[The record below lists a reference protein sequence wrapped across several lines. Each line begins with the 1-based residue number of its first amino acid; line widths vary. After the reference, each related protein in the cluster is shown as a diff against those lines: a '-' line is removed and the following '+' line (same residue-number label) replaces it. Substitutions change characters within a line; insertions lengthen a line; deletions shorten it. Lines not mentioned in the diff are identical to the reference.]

1 MVEQTIKYDW
11 DDSLWKYYSQHCPN
25 VMNGGKSECNDGD
38 CDCASDGETGCVF
51 GICICV
57 LEGHLAFNKIR
68 CDDMNH
74 PHILSNTS
82 HHELQCPRT
91 CEISSPLQ
99 NTCMS
104 PSKKGDDGRCY
115 CPDGS
120 LVVPKFLKDR
130 KLFLPTDHLA
140 TLELCSHQPNVT
152 LLPTAGTP
160 NVTLSPSVST
170 LSNMYIQYLISNL
183 YFF

>member
-1 MVEQTIKYDW
+1 
-11 DDSLWKYYSQHCPN
+11 
-25 VMNGGKSECNDGD
+25 
-38 CDCASDGETGCVF
+38 
-51 GICICV
+51 
-57 LEGHLAFNKIR
+57 
-68 CDDMNH
+68 MNH

-104 PSKKGDDGRCY
+104 PSKKGEDGRCY

-152 LLPTAGTP
+152 LLPTAGTH
-160 NVTLSPSVST
+160 NVTLSPTVST
-170 LSNMYIQYLISNL
+170 LSNIVAPKQYSLLIGHNHL
-183 YFF
+183 GTKEHRIFIIIAL